1 MKKILTSINGYSL
14 NKCNTIFVNDED
26 GHHYA
31 IHEDDIDAFDKA
43 LELCINS
50 NYDDESMAEF
60 YDLFGENQIGTD
72 PLLWRQENLN

>member
-31 IHEDDIDAFDKA
+31 IHEDDVTTFVLS
-43 LELCINS
+43 LEECISN
-50 NYDDESMAEF
+50 NYDDESLEQF
-60 YDLFGENQIGTD
+60 EDLFGENQIGTD
-72 PLLWRQENLN
+72 PLLWRQENL